1 MAPKVAEGGP
11 AKRPERS
18 AKSRKASARAS
29 NTSERD
35 DRAANDQLI
44 SADTAAGSAREEAAA
59 ALADAAAARD
69 EAAVAREEAA
79 AALAD
84 AAAARDE
91 AAVAREEMAAASE
104 EAEAIGGGQG
114 TGGGGLS
121 MSSEAA
127 AGDGEDSEALRR
139 DVHALIGQIEALMSH
154 LRDQIDLWCAEDL
167 RAGYEAT
174 HERLGP
180 AFGRMHALVADGDY
194 DQELRDHG
202 FAGDHLE
209 FKRRGLRG
217 AYDALVQAIY
227 GNRPREVPVRVG
239 VAAQAALTVAGSI
252 ADALQLATPI
262 KEAIALV
269 PTAAQL
275 FRRTRPS

>member
-1 MAPKVAEGGP
+1 MAPEVSEGGP

-18 AKSRKASARAS
+18 ARSRKASARGS
-29 NTSERD
+29 KSSERE

-44 SADTAAGSAREEAAA
+44 SAATAAGSAREEAAA

-69 EAAVAREEAA
+69 EAAAAREEAA

-91 AAVAREEMAAASE
+91 AAAAREEVAVARE

-180 AFGRMHALVADGDY
+180 AFGRMHALVADGEY